1 VSYLAPDDASEPDS
15 SQTQVIFCLVAPPE
29 AQLEIYRS
37 ELQTFCKRQVEAIKE
52 KVSICWISWKHFTN
66 FDKTFLQ
73 SFEDKLKLW
82 PFHALGF
89 FSRVVSNLGIK
100 VTYLLEAVC
109 YLSAVLKKKINT
121 KFATGFTTVQNQC

>member
-52 KVSICWISWKHFTN
+52 KVGILLNKL
-66 FDKTFLQ
+66 KTF
-73 SFEDKLKLW
+73 
-82 PFHALGF
+82 H
-89 FSRVVSNLGIK
+89 
-100 VTYLLEAVC
+100 
-109 YLSAVLKKKINT
+109 
-121 KFATGFTTVQNQC
+121 